1 MTAMDN
7 ALKQL
12 RGEGLFAQ
20 IFGETATELVIDC
33 SIYITDLETGAAL
46 QVCEDTDC
54 SHSVDGKTV
63 CPLCGQMTHGLVQK
77 KWRGVFRIF
86 DDGHAEQVEW
96 KTRPYLPMEMK
107 PSMAQKICA
116 AISS

>member
-1 MTAMDN
+1 MTAIDN

-20 IFGETATELVIDC
+20 VFGETATELVVDC

-46 QVCEDTDC
+46 QVCEETDC
-54 SHSVDGKTV
+54 SHSVGGKTV
-63 CPLCGQMTHGLVQK
+63 CPLCGQLTWGLVQK
-77 KWRGVFRIF
+77 KWRGVFRIEN
-86 DDGHAEQVEW
+86 GHAEQVEW

-116 AISS
+116 ALSR